1 MLPLALVSQFE
12 DQCVL
17 IAGDTHIDR
26 EVYGDVHRLAPEGPV
41 PVLQITSK
49 RSIPGG
55 AANVARNISRL
66 GGKAAL
72 YGFFEGDD
80 ASREILRELR
90 AEGVQVL
97 SAPPAAPFRLPERR
111 RFFASN
117 HQLIQILQRPAID
130 HYADSLPPLFEFV
143 AGLPSRPRTVVVY
156 DQGYGFVTRTLLDS
170 VEALARD
177 QGLKIIIDAHPEHV
191 SWYPRADL
199 YTFNAREIA
208 AAAAQLGE
216 LDCSLER
223 AGGRVAERLG
233 SDVLV
238 TRGSQGMTVFPS
250 SGQPHTLPAD
260 PVPLADRAG
269 AGDSVTA
276 VLALGLS
283 AGADLKSAAALAN
296 KAAAT
301 VVSKPGIAYLHP
313 DELLNL
319 FHPQISSLL
328 RESVTVKQRL
338 ITEQLPEIEKVVR
351 AIIQTYRE
359 HKTVY
364 AFGNGGSAADANHFI
379 TELVG
384 RFRIER
390 KGLPAFSFS
399 TNEILMTSIANDYG
413 YESTFTRQVDTFVK
427 PGDLVAAFST
437 SGKSENVVR
446 AIHLA
451 KEKGATT
458 VGFTGSSAGSFPGLC
473 DLCIRVPSDNT
484 PRIQE
489 SHLVVVHIICELLE
503 KELALTD
510 SMEHPSVPARSSGQG
525 PHGSTSQE

>member
-1 MLPLALVSQFE
+1 MLPLSLVSQFK

-41 PVLQITSK
+41 PVLQIASK
-49 RSIPGG
+49 RAIPGG

-66 GGKAAL
+66 GGQAAL
-72 YGFFEGDD
+72 YGFFEGDE
-80 ASREILRELR
+80 ASREILGELK

-97 SAPPAAPFRLPERR
+97 SAPPTAPFRLPERR

-117 HQLIQILQRPAID
+117 HQLIQILQRPSID
-130 HYADSLPPLFEFV
+130 RYADSLTSLCEFA
-143 AGLPSRPRTVVVY
+143 AGLPNRPRTLVVY
-156 DQGYGFVTRTLLDS
+156 DQGYGFVTRALLDS

-177 QGLKIIIDAHPEHV
+177 QGLKVVIDAHPEHV
-191 SWYPRADL
+191 CWYPRADL
-199 YTFNAREIA
+199 FTFNAREIA

-216 LDCSLER
+216 PDCSLEQ
-223 AGGRVAERLG
+223 AGQRVAERLG

-238 TRGSQGMTVFPS
+238 TRGSRGMTIFPA
-250 SGQPHTLPAD
+250 SGRSHTLPAD

-283 AGADLKSAAALAN
+283 AGADLQSAAALAN

-301 VVSKPGIAYLHP
+301 VVSKPGIAYLNP
-313 DELLNL
+313 EELLNL

-328 RESVTVKQRL
+328 RESVEVKQRL
-338 ITEQLPEIEKVVR
+338 ITEQLPEIERVVR
-351 AIIQTYRE
+351 AIIQTYRD

-446 AIHLA
+446 AIQMA

-473 DLCIRVPSDNT
+473 DLCIQVPSDNT

-503 KELALTD
+503 KELALTEP
-510 SMEHPSVPARSSGQG
+510 MEAPPVPVRPSGQN

>member
-1 MLPLALVSQFE
+1 MLPLSLVSQFK

-26 EVYGDVHRLAPEGPV
+26 EVYGDVHRLAPESPV

-49 RSIPGG
+49 RAIPGG

-66 GGKAAL
+66 GGQAAL
-72 YGFFEGDD
+72 YGFFEGDE
-80 ASREILRELR
+80 ASREILGELR
-90 AEGVQVL
+90 EEGVQVL
-97 SAPPAAPFRLPERR
+97 SAPPTAPYRLPERR

-130 HYADSLPPLFEFV
+130 HYADSLPPLGEFTSE
-143 AGLPSRPRTVVVY
+143 LPGRPRTVVVY
-156 DQGYGFVTRTLLDS
+156 DQGYGFVTRSLLDS

-177 QGLKIIIDAHPEHV
+177 QGLKVVIDAHPEHV
-191 SWYPRADL
+191 RWYPRADL
-199 YTFNAREIA
+199 FTFNAGEIV

-216 LDCSLER
+216 SDSSPER
-223 AGGRVAERLG
+223 AGRRVAERLD
-233 SDVLV
+233 SNVLV
-238 TRGSQGMTVFPS
+238 TRGSQGMTIFPT
-250 SGQPHTLPAD
+250 SGRPQTIPAD

-276 VLALGLS
+276 VLALSLS

-301 VVSKPGIAYLHP
+301 VVCKPGIAYLNP
-313 DELLNL
+313 EELLNL

-328 RESVTVKQRL
+328 RESVEVKQRL
-338 ITEQLPEIEKVVR
+338 ITEQLPEIERVVR
-351 AIIQTYRE
+351 AIIQTYRD

-446 AIHLA
+446 AIQMA

-473 DLCIRVPSDNT
+473 DLCIQVPSDNT

-510 SMEHPSVPARSSGQG
+510 PIKDPPVPVRPSGQD
-525 PHGSTSQE
+525 PHGNTSQE

>member
-1 MLPLALVSQFE
+1 MLPLSLVSQFK

-26 EVYGDVHRLAPEGPV
+26 EIYGDVHRLAPEGPV

-66 GGKAAL
+66 GGRAAL
-72 YGFFEGDD
+72 YGFFEGDE
-80 ASREILRELR
+80 ASRKILSELR

-97 SAPPAAPFRLPERR
+97 SAPPTSPFRLPERR

-117 HQLIQILQRPAID
+117 HQLIQILQRPGID
-130 HYADSLPPLFEFV
+130 RYADSLAPLGEFA

-156 DQGYGFVTRTLLDS
+156 DQGYGLVTRALLDS

-177 QGLKIIIDAHPEHV
+177 QGLKVVIDAHPEHV

-199 YTFNAREIA
+199 FTFNAREIEA
-208 AAAAQLGE
+208 AASRLGE
-216 LDCSLER
+216 PDCSLER
-223 AGGRVAERLG
+223 AGLRVAERLG

-238 TRGSQGMTVFPS
+238 TRGSRGMTIFPAA
-250 SGQPHTLPAD
+250 GARHTLPAD

-276 VLALGLS
+276 VLSLCLS
-283 AGADLKSAAALAN
+283 AGADLESAAALAN

-301 VVSKPGIAYLHP
+301 VVSKPGIAYLNP
-313 DELLNL
+313 EELLNV

-338 ITEQLPEIEKVVR
+338 ITEQLPEIERVVR
-351 AIIQTYRE
+351 AIIQTYRD

-427 PGDLVAAFST
+427 PGDLVSAFST

-446 AIHLA
+446 AIQLA

-503 KELALTD
+503 KELALTE
-510 SMEHPSVPARSSGQG
+510 SMEDPSVPARSSAQST
-525 PHGSTSQE
+525 HGSTSQE

>member
-1 MLPLALVSQFE
+1 MLPLALVSRFK

-17 IAGDTHIDR
+17 ITGDTHIDR

-66 GGKAAL
+66 GGRAAL
-72 YGFFEGDD
+72 YGFFEGDE
-80 ASREILRELR
+80 AGREISGELR

-97 SAPPAAPFRLPERR
+97 SAPPTSPFRLPERS

-117 HQLIQILQRPAID
+117 HQLIQILQRPAMD
-130 HYADSLPPLFEFV
+130 RYADSLPPLGEF
-143 AGLPSRPRTVVVY
+143 AAALPSRPRAVVVY
-156 DQGYGFVTRTLLDS
+156 DQGYGLVTRALLDS

-177 QGLKIIIDAHPEHV
+177 QGLKVIIDAHPEHV
-191 SWYPRADL
+191 CRYPRADL
-199 YTFNAREIA
+199 FTFNAKEIA
-208 AAAAQLGE
+208 AAASRLGASGG
-216 LDCSLER
+216 SLEQ
-223 AGGRVAERLG
+223 AGQRVAERLG

-238 TRGSQGMTVFPS
+238 TRGSRGMAIFPA
-250 SGQPHTLPAD
+250 SGPRHTLPAD

-283 AGADLKSAAALAN
+283 SGADLKSAAVLAN

-301 VVSKPGIAYLHP
+301 VVSKPGIAYLNP
-313 DELLNL
+313 DELLNV

-328 RESVTVKQRL
+328 RESVAVKQRL

-351 AIIQTYRE
+351 AIIQTCRD

-446 AIHLA
+446 AIRLA
-451 KEKGATT
+451 KEKGAVT

-503 KELALTD
+503 KELALADPT
-510 SMEHPSVPARSSGQG
+510 EQPTVPARTPSQS
-525 PHGSTSQE
+525 PHGSPSQE